1 MSSPDGDDYTTY
13 FMLINPLLGKW
24 GLRVLP

>member
-13 FMLINPLLGKW
+13 FALVNPVLGRW
-24 GLRVLP
+24 GLHVLP